1 MTPGHRVA
9 ALGPVGASLLAKYVN
24 DNAGNQSE
32 RGVIELFASKLAPT
46 QIQAIQ

>member
-1 MTPGHRVA
+1 MTPGLRAA
-9 ALGPVGASLLAKYVN
+9 ALGAVGASVLAMYVN

-32 RGVIELFASKLAPT
+32 RGVLELFASTLAPT